1 MSESAYLAYDYPVL
15 GVFWSVVW
23 FFLWVLWVVLLF
35 RVITDIFRDREMSG
49 GAKAAWLIFVI
60 ILPFL
65 GVLVYVI
72 ARGQDM
78 GRREAR
84 HTREAREEVD
94 RYIKETAGGGVEELA
109 RLSELKARGDITE
122 EEFQQA
128 KRRILH

>member
-1 MSESAYLAYDYPVL
+1 
-15 GVFWSVVW
+15 
-23 FFLWVLWVVLLF
+23 
-35 RVITDIFRDREMSG
+35 
-49 GAKAAWLIFVI
+49 
-60 ILPFL
+60 
-65 GVLVYVI
+65 VLVYVI

-84 HTREAREEVD
+84 HAREAREEVD